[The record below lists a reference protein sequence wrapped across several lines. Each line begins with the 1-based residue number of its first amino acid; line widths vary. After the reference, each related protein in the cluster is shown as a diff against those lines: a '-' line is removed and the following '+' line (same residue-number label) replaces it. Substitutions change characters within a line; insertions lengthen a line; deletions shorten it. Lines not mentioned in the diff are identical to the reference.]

1 LENSNFDKNKLIMDI
16 TEKRSDLVK
25 RIVALDDLQI
35 EKIYNEMIAV
45 LQHNKPYQLTEEE
58 NFAIDQALDLD
69 ENGRMITKSQ
79 VVADAKVK
87 YPNLKF

>member
-1 LENSNFDKNKLIMDI
+1 MDI

-25 RIVALDDLQI
+25 CIVALDDLQI

-58 NFAIDQALDLD
+58 NLAIDQALDLD

-79 VVADAKVK
+79 VVADARVK